1 MIGIIIGSGEIKNYN
16 VLIDLAKTA
25 DYVICAD
32 GGANHLIN
40 IGINPDLVVGDL
52 DSIDENTL
60 KNLKETNVEIN
71 KFTKEKD
78 YTDTEL
84 AIKYLMDKKVD
95 KIILVGVTGSRFDH
109 TLANIFLLRRLLE
122 KGIEGQILSH
132 KNTIY
137 ITDKKF
143 VLEKEEGYFVSI
155 IPLND
160 EGAVVTLKGFKY
172 ETDKEKFYFSSTYGI
187 SNKIIE
193 KRGIIEIHK
202 GTCLVIVSKD

>member
-1 MIGIIIGSGEIKNYN
+1 
-16 VLIDLAKTA
+16 
-25 DYVICAD
+25 
-32 GGANHLIN
+32 
-40 IGINPDLVVGDL
+40 
-52 DSIDENTL
+52 
-60 KNLKETNVEIN
+60 
-71 KFTKEKD
+71 
-78 YTDTEL
+78 
-84 AIKYLMDKKVD
+84 MDKKVD

-172 ETDKEKFYFSSTYGI
+172 ETDKEEFSFSSTYGI

>member
-1 MIGIIIGSGEIKNYN
+1 MIGLIIGSGEIKNYN

-71 KFTKEKD
+71 KFPKEKD

-172 ETDKEKFYFSSTYGI
+172 ETDKEEFSFSSTYGI